1 MTDTNLPMVS
11 IFSLAYNHESYIEKA
26 IESWLMQKTNFRFE
40 AVIGEDHSTD
50 RTREIVFSY
59 AKKYPE
65 IIRVIHSE
73 SNVGIRENA
82 KRTRAACRGKYVA
95 FCEGDDYW
103 IDPNKLQRQVDFMEA
118 NPDFSICFHDAIV
131 LQDNKSQPPKYF
143 VSKNQK
149 EISSTEDV
157 IEKYYIP
164 TASMLLRSTYIEDLP
179 DWFKHVYNGD
189 WALQLFLSTKGKI
202 KYIDELM
209 SVYRKNEGG
218 LSGGI
223 GKNIEFING
232 KKTELLNYFNEYSA
246 GRYND
251 AINNKISNLEKS
263 TKKFKLKKKNKLL
276 YRLSNPRKTLNSFFR
291 YLSVQ

>member
-1 MTDTNLPMVS
+1 MTDTNLPLVS

-73 SNVGIRENA
+73 SNVGMRENS

-118 NPDFSICFHDAIV
+118 NPDFSICFHDAI
-131 LQDNKSQPPKYF
+131 LLWDDKSRSPNYF
-143 VSKNQK
+143 VPKDQK
-149 EISSTEDV
+149 EVSTTEDV

-164 TASMLLRSTYIEDLP
+164 TASMLLRSTYTEDLP
-179 DWFKHVYNGD
+179 DWFKHVTM
-189 WALQLFLSTKGKI
+189 AI
-202 KYIDELM
+202 
-209 SVYRKNEGG
+209 G
-218 LSGGI
+218 LH
-223 GKNIEFING
+223 
-232 KKTELLNYFNEYSA
+232 
-246 GRYND
+246 
-251 AINNKISNLEKS
+251 
-263 TKKFKLKKKNKLL
+263 
-276 YRLSNPRKTLNSFFR
+276 NSFFQLKAR
-291 YLSVQ
+291 LNTLTN